1 MSRQEMEQ
9 AALYYFGM
17 DFIPSEQ
24 GTTAYDPGKRNF
36 SSKASGREAASRF
49 EKLVHWRWEENT
61 IVLCYE
67 TYLDA
72 S

>member
-24 GTTAYDPGKRNF
+24 GTTAYDTEKGIFRQRHQ
-36 SSKASGREAASRF
+36 GEAASRF
-49 EKLVHWRWEENT
+49 EKLVRWGWEEST
-61 IVLCYE
+61 LVLCYE

>member
-1 MSRQEMEQ
+1 MEQ

-17 DFIPSEQ
+17 DFIPSKQ
-24 GTTAYDPGKRNF
+24 GTTAYDTEKGIFRQRHQ
-36 SSKASGREAASRF
+36 GEEASRF
-49 EKLVHWRWEENT
+49 EKLVRWRWEENT
-61 IVLCYE
+61 LVLCYE

>member
-24 GTTAYDPGKRNF
+24 GTTAYDPEKGIFRQRHQ
-36 SSKASGREAASRF
+36 GEAASRF
-49 EKLVHWRWEENT
+49 EKLVRWRWEENML
-61 IVLCYE
+61 VLCYE